1 MVVLAIVL
9 AGAGAWGLAR
19 LPTAFI
25 PIEDQ
30 GYFVVAV
37 QLPDGA
43 ALGRT
48 ERALDEVSKAV
59 LKAPGVDHAVAISGI
74 SALDNNASLQNAGAV
89 YVILKDWSQRGAG
102 TGADLRSLYFTL
114 QSMLSKLPDAT
125 CLVLIPPPIQ
135 GIGNAAGFTMQVE
148 LRDGSFDK
156 PNLERLTHT
165 MIDTC

>member
-1 MVVLAIVL
+1 IVL
-9 AGAGAWGLAR
+9 AAAGVWGVAR

-25 PIEDQ
+25 PLEDQ

-48 ERALDEVSKAV
+48 QRALDAVSKAA
-59 LKAPGVDHAVAISGI
+59 LAAPGVDHTIAISGI
-74 SALDNNASLQNAGAV
+74 SPLDNNASLANAGAV
-89 YVILKDWSQRGAG
+89 YVVLKDWSERGKG

-114 QSMLSKLPDAT
+114 QSALDKLPDAN

-135 GIGNAAGFTMQVE
+135 GIGNAGGFTMQVE
-148 LRDGSFDK
+148 LRDGSFDF
-156 PNLERLTHT
+156 
-165 MIDTC
+165 

>member
-1 MVVLAIVL
+1 MVAGMTRLSGLMVVLAILL
-9 AGAGAWGLAR
+9 AAAGAWGVAR

-48 ERALDEVSKAV
+48 QHALDEVSKAV
-59 LKAPGVDHAVAISGI
+59 LAAPGVDHAVAISGI

-89 YVILKDWSQRGAG
+89 YVVLKDWSQRGRG

-114 QSMLSKLPDAT
+114 QAALDKLPDAS
-125 CLVLIPPPIQ
+125 CLVLIPPPI
-135 GIGNAAGFTMQVE
+135 
-148 LRDGSFDK
+148 
-156 PNLERLTHT
+156 
-165 MIDTC
+165 

>member
-25 PIEDQ
+25 PIGDQ
-30 GYFVVAV
+30 GYFIIAE

-48 ERALDEVSKAV
+48 QHALDEVSKAV
-59 LKAPGVDHAVAISGI
+59 LAAPGVDHAVAISGI
-74 SALDNNASLQNAGAV
+74 SPLDNSASLQNAGAV
-89 YVILKDWSQRGAG
+89 YVVLKDWSQRGAG

-114 QSMLSKLPDAT
+114 QGALDKLPDA
-125 CLVLIPPPIQ
+125 
-135 GIGNAAGFTMQVE
+135 N
-148 LRDGSFDK
+148 
-156 PNLERLTHT
+156 
-165 MIDTC
+165 